1 MFDDTNKNMGNP
13 ETPAAGSINKLTW
26 SNSAKS
32 NITTLGDINNKT
44 GLYAFNTTVKETIKY
59 LYLNNNSF
67 SEINALK
74 DFTSIIELQMM
85 CNQNLSNINGLENHS
100 SLNYLT
106 LHNCALNNSE
116 NTGISG
122 LTGCNKLTKLSVQN
136 NTNLE
141 SLNGIEFSTNLLYL
155 IANNCNLTNIDGLKN
170 HSKVNYLQLANN
182 VNLESVKYIQH
193 CKALN
198 YIYLDNNVNMSTT
211 ELDEALNGTNSSI
224 GNTNLI
230 KQCANGF
237 QNIPKKY
244 WDLFTSSATVLD
256 YSYEKL
262 GEYLTIESPKWI
274 KLKGR
279 IDVTKL
285 KLDGQIKLSMEDSG
299 SNYGIYSTLKTMT
312 GMKALALRNCNQ
324 INSLAF
330 VKNMSKLCELDIR
343 GISDTLV
350 DYSDLN
356 VCTNIKSLIIDN
368 PNIDLKTLVTNINR
382 NEREFLEMLSV
393 IKDDGSQCKSAEWPE
408 GHYVKMPPRVKVRH
422 TFHVTKVFDKFDA
435 FSYIELRVGPSNVY
449 IRNLPV
455 EWTD

>member
-44 GLYAFNTTVKETIKY
+44 GLYAFNTTVKENIKY

-85 CNQNLSNINGLENHS
+85 CNPNLSNINGLENHS

-211 ELDEALNGTNSSI
+211 ELDEALNGTNQILGESVLI
-224 GNTNLI
+224 GNCI
-230 KQCANGF
+230 NGY

-244 WDLFTSSATVLD
+244 WDLFTGTSTVID
-256 YSYEKL
+256 YSYATL
-262 GEYLTIESPKWI
+262 GEYLTIDSVKWV

-279 IDVTKL
+279 TNVTKL
-285 KLDGQIKLSMEDSG
+285 KLDGQTKLIMEDSG
-299 SNYGIYSTLKTMT
+299 SNYGIYSTLKTMK
-312 GMKALALRNCNQ
+312 GMVALSLDNIPSINNLNFVSESTSNDVWQIYMPNLKEIDIRNCSSNLVDLSSLNNCTKLERLFVN
-324 INSLAF
+324 NSEIVFSKIIPTLNRLLD
-330 VKNMSKLCELDIR
+330 KNIPA
-343 GISDTLV
+343 SDTWKAIGSSHRNAGLIYTSSNNPDFSNCYGLTKLV
-350 DYSDLN
+350 M
-356 VCTNIKSLIIDN
+356 KSTRI
-368 PNIDLKTLVTNINR
+368 
-382 NEREFLEMLSV
+382 
-393 IKDDGSQCKSAEWPE
+393 
-408 GHYVKMPPRVKVRH
+408 
-422 TFHVTKVFDKFDA
+422 
-435 FSYIELRVGPSNVY
+435 
-449 IRNLPV
+449 
-455 EWTD
+455 